1 MQSVPVITECL
12 SHASLEMSWY
22 QFSGLQPCEKDGPR
36 EQPSRA
42 IRGQCRVQKGRL
54 TENAARAQHLPKPRG
69 RGLSVTVSLSGCDFY
84 SPLAFLAFN
93 HSRVSPSL
101 AFGTLTVL
109 FSVPCC
115 EKFSS
120 HQKKTPIPRVV
131 PPTPEDGLLFASVDL
146 CWTLGVCGILHC
158 VAFCVWLLLVSG
170 VQGSSC
176 GSCMGA
182 SFLGTQ
188 QY

>member
-1 MQSVPVITECL
+1 MSVMGEMRSIPIITECL
-12 SHASLEMSWY
+12 SHTSLEMTKMSWY

-93 HSRVSPSL
+93 HSRVSLSL
-101 AFGTLTVL
+101 AFGTLTVPS
-109 FSVPCC
+109 SVPCC

-120 HQKKTPIPRVV
+120 HQKKPPIPRVV
-131 PPTPEDGLLFASVDL
+131 PPSPLKMVCLLP
-146 CWTLGVCGILHC
+146 
-158 VAFCVWLLLVSG
+158 LLICAG
-170 VQGSSC
+170 H
-176 GSCMGA
+176 
-182 SFLGTQ
+182 
-188 QY
+188 